1 MQNILDLCNNPKREA
16 DNLRES
22 AFNERRM
29 GRNDQADQFEET
41 ACILDH
47 L

>member
-1 MQNILDLCNNPKREA
+1 MQNILDLCKNPKQEA

-29 GRNDQADQFEET
+29 GRNDQADLFETT
-41 ACILDH
+41 ADILD
-47 L
+47 LP